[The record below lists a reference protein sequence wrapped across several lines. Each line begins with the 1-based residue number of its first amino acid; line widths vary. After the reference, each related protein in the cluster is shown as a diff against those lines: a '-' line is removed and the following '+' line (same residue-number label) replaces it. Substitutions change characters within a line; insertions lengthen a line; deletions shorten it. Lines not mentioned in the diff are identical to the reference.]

1 MMTPE
6 EVYNW
11 AANVKELEYMYVDEN
26 ALWFS
31 LSEIK
36 STEKI
41 LDLADKAD
49 CEVVVRN
56 QNQKIFYGIKFSNS
70 LDKFILLYDGLSKKT
85 KNGIPDLSL
94 VTCRQITAEL
104 KSRKNLTFVMFWI
117 EEDIYDNI
125 NVEANGH
132 LNTVVGLATRG
143 LNLILKATD
152 EKTRYADPDSE

>member
-6 EVYNW
+6 DIFNW
-11 AANVKELEYMYVDEN
+11 ATNIKEMDSMYVDEQH
-26 ALWFS
+26 LWFCIH
-31 LSEIK
+31 ETKAI
-36 STEKI
+36 EKI
-41 LDLADKAD
+41 LDLASKAD
-49 CEVVVRN
+49 CEVVVKT
-56 QNQKIFYGIKFSNS
+56 QHQKFYYGMKLSAA
-70 LDKFILLYDGLSKKT
+70 LEKFIAMYDGISKIT

-104 KSRKNLTFVMFWI
+104 KKRKNLTFVMFWI

-125 NVEANGH
+125 NVEASGH

-152 EKTRYADPDSE
+152 EKTRYADPDAE

>member
-6 EVYNW
+6 DIYNW
-11 AANVKELEYMYVDEN
+11 ATNIQELESFYVDEFG
-26 ALWFS
+26 LWFCIN
-31 LSEIK
+31 EIK
-36 STEKI
+36 YLEKL
-41 LDLADKAD
+41 LDLAAKAE
-49 CEVVVRN
+49 CEVLVKN
-56 QNQKIFYGIKFSNS
+56 QQQKLFYGIKFSNS
-70 LDKFILLYDGLSKKT
+70 LEKFISLYNGLT
-85 KNGIPDLSL
+85 KQNKMGVPDLSL

-104 KSRKNLTFVMFWI
+104 KNRKNLTFVMFWI

-152 EKTRYADPDSE
+152 EKTRYADPDSN